1 MWNCPTGFNS
11 SSIPRSF
18 HGPAGVT
25 LYCGCLYWM
34 FQFEKKK
41 TLKLGH
47 GCLITLFLCGCNY
60 RSPIPFQ
67 VQLHVISAS
76 KINQHR
82 VVTGLSCFI
91 ITISKSQWY
100 VMIIHMK
107 PGAKKSRPFFYLADQ
122 LWCLFCGTYCVAT
135 RPLYH
140 AKHDSL
146 PLKQLAENKIAC
158 QLWKSKS
165 KKKPYL
171 CMYTINHE
179 YPWFR
184 HGYPYY
190 PTIIDIQNLIM
201 DIHNWIM
208 DIHDPNMHIH
218 NCIKRQ

>member
-1 MWNCPTGFNS
+1 
-11 SSIPRSF
+11 
-18 HGPAGVT
+18 
-25 LYCGCLYWM
+25 M

-107 PGAKKSRPFFYLADQ
+107 PGAKKSRPFFLPRGPAMVYI
-122 LWCLFCGTYCVAT
+122 LW
-135 RPLYH
+135 LYH

-165 KKKPYL
+165 KKKTL
-171 CMYTINHE
+171 LMYVHNQSWISLIQTWLSIISD
-179 YPWFR
+179 
-184 HGYPYY
+184 YY
-190 PTIIDIQNLIM
+190 RYTKFDYGHP
-201 DIHNWIM
+201 
-208 DIHDPNMHIH
+208 
-218 NCIKRQ
+218 